1 MVRPYAVK
9 GRKRKKRHEK
19 YDREEPHEEKEEE
32 DEEEQFVEDEKK
44 SPKKANAEENKDED
58 EDEDEEKAEHV
69 ANELAGIPIT
79 SFDQNTKKPGVIFIL
94 EKASLEVAKVGK
106 TYQLLNSDDHANFL
120 KRNNRNPANYRPDIS
135 HQAMLMILDSPLNK
149 AGRLRAL
156 YVRTEK
162 GVLFEV
168 KPHVRIPRTYKRF
181 SGIIL
186 QLLQKL
192 SISAV
197 GKREKLLRVI
207 KNPVS
212 QYLPINSYRIGF
224 SHSSEKLVDA
234 GDYVNAVSDD
244 VNLVFVVG
252 AMAHGKIEKEFVDDF
267 ISISG
272 YPLSAAYCI
281 SRITNALEKKWKIL

>member
-1 MVRPYAVK
+1 M
-9 GRKRKKRHEK
+9 
-19 YDREEPHEEKEEE
+19 
-32 DEEEQFVEDEKK
+32 
-44 SPKKANAEENKDED
+44 
-58 EDEDEEKAEHV
+58 
-69 ANELAGIPIT
+69 
-79 SFDQNTKKPGVIFIL
+79 
-94 EKASLEVAKVGK
+94 
-106 TYQLLNSDDHANFL
+106 
-120 KRNNRNPANYRPDIS
+120 
-135 HQAMLMILDSPLNK
+135 
-149 AGRLRAL
+149 
-156 YVRTEK
+156 
-162 GVLFEV
+162 
-168 KPHVRIPRTYKRF
+168 
-181 SGIIL
+181 
-186 QLLQKL
+186 LQKL

-281 SRITNALEKKWKIL
+281 QGSPMLWRKSGKFCKRQGCLQVNGGLGSFIF